1 MTAGATL
8 VIGGT
13 GKTGRRV
20 VERLKARNLPVRVGS
35 RSGTPPFV
43 WESPETWAEALR
55 GVTSVYV
62 TYYPDLAARGA
73 PEAIR
78 AFLPVAKAA
87 RVQKLVLLSGR
98 GEPECQACEQMV
110 RECGID
116 YTIVRAS
123 WFAQNFSEN
132 YFLDGIKAGELA
144 LPAGNV
150 GEPFIDVDD
159 IADVVVAALTDPRH
173 SGQLYEMTGPRLL
186 TFAEAVAEI
195 ARETKRDIRFVQV
208 PIADYTAG
216 LESAHVPAEVVELV
230 QYLFAEVLDG
240 RSSWIGDGVL
250 RALGRAPRDFSQYV
264 RETAKTGIWN
274 EA

>member
-1 MTAGATL
+1 MTAGLTL

-13 GKTGRRV
+13 GKSGRRV

-35 RSGTPPFV
+35 RSGEPPFV
-43 WESPETWAEALR
+43 WERPETWAEALR
-55 GVTSVYV
+55 GVTSVYL
-62 TYYPDLAARGA
+62 TYVPDLAARGA

-78 AFLPVAKAA
+78 AFLPVAKEA

-98 GEPECQACEQMV
+98 GEPEAQACEQMV

-132 YFLDGIKAGELA
+132 YFLDGVKAGELA
-144 LPAGNV
+144 LPASNV

-159 IADVVVAALTDPRH
+159 IADVAVAALTDPRH
-173 SGQLYEMTGPRLL
+173 SGQLYEVTGPRLL

-208 PIADYTAG
+208 PVADYTAG
-216 LESAHVPAEVVELV
+216 LTSAHLPAEVVELV
-230 QYLFAEVLDG
+230 QYLFSEVLDG
-240 RSSWIGDGVL
+240 RSSWIGDGVM

-274 EA
+274 